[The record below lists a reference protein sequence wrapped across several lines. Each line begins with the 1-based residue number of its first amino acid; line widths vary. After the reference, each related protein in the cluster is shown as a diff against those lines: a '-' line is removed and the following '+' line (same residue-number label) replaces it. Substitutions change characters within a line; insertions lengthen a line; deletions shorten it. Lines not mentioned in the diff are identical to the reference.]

1 MPANKQRPDRR
12 KASGMRIL
20 ITNDDG
26 INAPGL
32 RIAEAIAAEI
42 AGPGGEVWLVAP
54 DQERSGVAHCISYVQ
69 PTRLTEL
76 APRRYMLD
84 GYPADCVLVGL
95 TKLLRDHPP
104 DLVIS
109 GVNRGHNVAEDVL
122 YSGTVGGAMEGGLN
136 RVPSIALSQFFR
148 KPPHGT
154 EDMWESVRALGAE
167 AVRAVLTMPFPD
179 TVFYNINFPAVP
191 ADEVRG
197 ITVCPQGMR
206 EEATFEVVDYTAPN
220 GRNFQFLRHNIAN
233 HSAARDSDARLLIDG
248 WITVSPLRPQLTAT
262 DLLESARAALDETPL
277 AARSVPERVD

>member
-1 MPANKQRPDRR
+1 
-12 KASGMRIL
+12 MRIL

-32 RIAEAIAAEI
+32 HLAEEIAAEL
-42 AGPGGEVWLVAP
+42 AGPDGEVWVVAP

-84 GYPADCVLVGL
+84 GFPADCVLVGL
-95 TKLLRDHPP
+95 TKILRDHPP
-104 DLVIS
+104 DLVLS

-136 RVPSIALSQFFR
+136 RVPSVALSQFYR
-148 KPPHGT
+148 KPPHGP
-154 EDMWESVRALGAE
+154 EDLWETARAFGAR
-167 AVRAVLTMPFPD
+167 AVRAVLQMPFPD

-191 ADEVRG
+191 VEEVRG
-197 ITVCPQGMR
+197 LTVCPQGVR

-220 GRNFQFLRHNIAN
+220 GRNFQFLRHMIAN
-233 HSAARDSDARLLIDG
+233 HSSPSGTDARLLLDG
-248 WITVSPLRPQLTAT
+248 WVTVTPLRPQLTAS
-262 DLLESARAALDETPL
+262 DLLENAGAALDGWLDEPGPEPQRV
-277 AARSVPERVD
+277 ARG